1 METLLKLSPAA
12 TVAAD
17 PRMCNASVKKLWR
30 SFFLGKGDLSLKPST
45 ENTFRLGSTPLP
57 TLPEGKEYALTVDEN
72 GVAIAGRDYGGL
84 MRGFMSLLM
93 KIEYGKNTFTIRPVT
108 EQSNYRIRNRFLHI
122 CVFPEN
128 DLYFI
133 KKLVRLA
140 ALCQYTHIVIEFWG
154 MLQYDCLKELAWP
167 QAFSKAQVSEIIQ
180 EARELGI
187 EPVPMFNQLGHAT
200 ASRNCYG
207 KHVVLEQAP
216 ELQYLFTPD
225 GWAWNIE
232 SPDVLDLLKQI
243 RAELYDLFGDCEF
256 MHIGC
261 DEAYYITKDP
271 ILRAKLPQ
279 YLATL
284 TAQVEAEGR
293 RPMLWMDMLLEAD
306 KFKDCYSSGKADE
319 VEAIRNAT
327 AKSSVFVDWQ
337 YGCTDIPVPSL
348 VLLKDC
354 GRDCVGAPWENPG
367 NYTAHIE
374 TIAQN
379 NLFGIMMTTW
389 HTLKNRMV
397 TIPDCAQKLGAKSFV
412 WSNCSDISEITAT
425 MLRRISFEG
434 NSYESSGW
442 SKQQIEV

>member
-1 METLLKLSPAA
+1 MKNSLTLTTST
-12 TVAAD
+12 TVVAD
-17 PRMCNASVKKLWR
+17 PRMHNTSVKQLWR
-30 SFFLGKGDLSLKPST
+30 SFLLGKGELALRPGE
-45 ENTFRLGSTPLP
+45 ENTFRLGDTPLP
-57 TLPEGKEYALTVDEN
+57 TLPAGKEYALTVNEQ
-72 GVAIAGRDYGGL
+72 GAAIVGRDYGGL

-93 KIEYGKNTFTIRPVT
+93 KIEYGKNRYSIQTVA
-108 EQSNYRIRNRFLHI
+108 EESNYRIANRFIHI

-133 KKLVRLA
+133 QKLVRLA

-154 MLQYDCLKELAWP
+154 MLQYDCMKELAWP
-167 QAFSKAQVSEIIQ
+167 QAFTKDQVRELIREAQ
-180 EARELGI
+180 ELGI

-200 ASRNCYG
+200 AARNCYG
-207 KHVVLEQAP
+207 KHVVLEQNPA
-216 ELQYLFTPD
+216 LQYLFTPD
-225 GWAWNIE
+225 GWAWNIADPE
-232 SPDVLDLLKQI
+232 VLELLKQV
-243 RAELYDLFGDCEF
+243 RAELYELFGKGEF

-271 ILRAKLPQ
+271 VLRAQLPQ

-327 AKSSVFVDWQ
+327 APSSVFVDWQ
-337 YGCTDIPVPSL
+337 YGCTDIPIPSL
-348 VLLKDC
+348 ESLKDC
-354 GRDCVGAPWENPG
+354 GRDCIGAPWEHPG
-367 NYTAHIE
+367 NYSAHIE

-379 NLFGIMMTTW
+379 NMYGIMLTTW
-389 HTLKNRMV
+389 HTLKNRMIS
-397 TIPDCAQKLGAKSFV
+397 IPDCAAKLGAKSFV
-412 WSNCSDISEITAT
+412 WQNCSGAPEITAT

-434 NSYESSGW
+434 NTYESSGW
-442 SKQQIEV
+442 SKQQIEI

>member
-1 METLLKLSPAA
+1 MKTVLNLAPAA
-12 TVAAD
+12 TVVAD
-17 PRMCNASVKKLWR
+17 PRMCNPSVKNLWR
-30 SFFLGKGDLSLKPST
+30 SFFLGQGNLSPEPGD
-45 ENTFRLGSTPLP
+45 ENTFRLGTTALP
-57 TLPEGKEYALTVDEN
+57 VLPEGKEFALAVDEN
-72 GVAIAGRDYGGL
+72 GAAIVGRDYGGL

-93 KIEYGKNTFTIRPVT
+93 KIEYGKNTFTIQPVK
-108 EQSNYRIRNRFLHI
+108 EQSDYRIRNRFIHI

-167 QAFSKAQVSEIIQ
+167 QAFTKDQASEIIQ

-225 GWAWNIE
+225 GWAWNIG
-232 SPDVLDLLKQI
+232 SPDVLDLLKQV

-261 DEAYYITKDP
+261 DEAYYISKDP
-271 ILRAKLPQ
+271 ALRAKLPQ

-293 RPMLWMDMLLEAD
+293 RPMLWMDMLLEAN

-319 VEAIRNAT
+319 VAAIRNST

-337 YGCTDIPVPSL
+337 YGCTQVPVPSL
-348 VLLKDC
+348 ISLKDC
-354 GRDCVGAPWENPG
+354 GRDCVGAPWEHPD
-367 NYTAHIE
+367 NYAAHIE

-379 NLFGIMMTTW
+379 NFYGIMLTTW
-389 HTLKNRMV
+389 HTLKNRMMA
-397 TIPDCAQKLGAKSFV
+397 IPDCAGKMGARSFV
-412 WSNCSDISEITAT
+412 WSGNSGAPELTAT
-425 MLRRISFEG
+425 MLRRVSFEG

-442 SKQQIEV
+442 SKRQIEV